1 MSSTNSDSSRRKL
14 SLGKSSR
21 RKKRSGNPRLVKIV
35 REQQLSAY
43 SSPNDSDDLTDTDVS
58 ADSYKNDRRMPNQL
72 DLIYNEESHLKNRF
86 PFPNPQKNQGITTF
100 HQHFSMLVGLGNQ
113 ASNHSNPQE
122 NVQLKNNN
130 DLIWI
135 SIQAWYNNVSLN
147 KQEEILKENRGKI
160 PDILNEIINFKLNG
174 CNIDDYVGF
183 SESNIDNIGCDN
195 SKLHNTH
202 LKNNYVF
209 TLSKETMNS
218 QRFALKQV
226 SELLDKLDFCERQFP
241 STKALGN
248 VYPLYNDKH
257 FIYRVKSLCLWL
269 SITRELSHKIRLLG
283 SVLQQN
289 ILKRKEWPWCQ
300 KYTDIDNLLLGRY
313 ESPWSQ
319 TQSIRTNS
327 YPSELTENSSEAYVF
342 NPLAP
347 MSSQSD
353 PGKSTFLHSEV
364 KSDINNCDQFSSLL
378 TSDASFIP
386 SNNKLSRSTSY
397 QSYSHI
403 CYDIDPGGESGSK
416 SSFYHDYVD
425 HGLKKMGMH
434 KLLKR
439 LRDLVNGSLSRAEE
453 ALCKPQE
460 NSTTFKPSLSN
471 SDQDICATL
480 PAIGNIE
487 LSESNTAEEMNSCSD
502 DFCDKNKKTSQ
513 DSLNQQFLEMG
524 LPSFLSS
531 YLFLLRV
538 LLDVV
543 YECMRLRLDQRPVS
557 EPSALSVRQL
567 IRECKDVLK
576 GAVQMK
582 KYYLS
587 MVSTTIWDSDPAKVE
602 EVMDLE
608 KYDNHMKMVLEV
620 YFNYLQN
627 WMNNLQNLPDASQ
640 SLKNTLEEEWVFT
653 KSICP
658 CVIGGE
664 AEAGKRFSALASG
677 LLSSIADFLENG
689 VDEFYTND
697 NESEEESICQ
707 ENSREREVIGD
718 SKTGSPALSN
728 VDTDPEDTSF
738 DKTTEDEACQKDKIL
753 KVRHRIQ
760 QTFRD
765 FKNLFREGRERTSKA
780 LGFAKMLRNDLELA
794 TSYKMI
800 VSKSE
805 ILSKLEEMKH
815 VLVCVPFCLSYLIF
829 IPERILKNQNLILQL
844 LNVTCGKEDCYV
856 RTDHDRDINRGYLL
870 MLQCDKDVNK
880 QSWKGSTVHVDAS
893 AQTAIA
899 LSHIAV
905 DNLMLVVTHSS
916 MLNVT
921 QEEFSKSMC
930 STVEVF
936 QEQISCHQAIS
947 ESLAEL
953 KSTAMHLRQN
963 ISSTLIQ
970 LKEKLYFAEINK
982 MDTKERNHLLGL
994 YCVTIIKGYNFG
1006 FEYHRELQRLVSD
1019 EQKIELGKCMISFA
1033 REWMSFISEK
1043 WEKGRGRRPKWAN
1056 QGMEFLVSVSDPKV
1070 MGLLPETEIEVFMSE
1085 IKNCLHH
1092 IVGRSNT
1099 VRSPTSGS
1107 AISPDVYGF
1116 TRLMSFEESRLS
1128 AGSSEALLTSTTKD
1142 KQNRAACILQSI
1154 NNLEKERNKK
1164 LQDAHII
1171 GYITN
1176 KTSDLDMRIRIRRV
1190 NFRWQRGIKI
1200 GEGTFGKVY
1209 TAVNVD
1215 TGELM
1220 AMKEMKLKPTNKMR
1234 NPLKE
1239 LVGEMNNLE
1248 GINHPNL
1255 VKYYGAE
1262 VQKDEMIIFMEYCDR
1277 GTIKEASKLGLPESM
1292 IRFYTKEILKALCH
1306 LHENGIIHRD
1316 LKGANVFLTSN
1327 GSVKLGDFGCS
1338 VKLKSQST
1346 LPGEISDLVGT
1357 TAYMAPEIF
1366 TRNDSEGHGRAA
1378 DIWSL
1383 GCVVYEMST
1392 GKQPW
1397 YDQHPYQIMFLVGL
1411 GNTPPIPESLSL
1423 EGKEFLKHCFQTE
1436 PSHRPCAI
1444 DLLNHRFPKVSD
1456 DDMSL

>member
-1 MSSTNSDSSRRKL
+1 MDTERYSELNQHADNSEAKMSSIELENQCFATSVEIESLESSRKKSR
-14 SLGKSSR
+14 LGKHR
-21 RKKRSGNPRLVKIV
+21 GKKKRNINTRLPVKIT
-35 REQQLSAY
+35 REQSSSAY
-43 SSPNDSDDLTDTDVS
+43 SSPNDSDDLTDTDIS
-58 ADSYKNDRRMPNQL
+58 SDSYKRDGLMSNQL
-72 DLIYNEESHLKNRF
+72 GRLIYNSSNEESHLKNRF
-86 PFPNPQKNQGITTF
+86 LFPNPQNYSKNQGLKIF
-100 HQHFSMLVGLGNQ
+100 HQHFSLLVGLGNQ
-113 ASNHSNPQE
+113 TSNYSKPQE
-122 NVQLKNNN
+122 NIQLKNNN
-130 DLIWI
+130 DSLWL
-135 SIQAWYNNVSLN
+135 SIQAWYNIVSLYE
-147 KQEEILKENRGKI
+147 QEEILKQNRGKI

-174 CNIDDYVGF
+174 CNNDDSAVL
-183 SESNIDNIGCDN
+183 SESNINDISCDSSDFQN
-195 SKLHNTH
+195 AYLSS
-202 LKNNYVF
+202 NYVF
-209 TLSKETMNS
+209 TLTEETMNS
-218 QRFALKQV
+218 QRFALKKV

-241 STKALGN
+241 TTKALGE
-248 VYPLYNDKH
+248 VYPLYNQKH

-269 SITRELSHKIRLLG
+269 NITQELSHKIRLLG
-283 SVLQQN
+283 CVLQQN
-289 ILKRKEWPWCQ
+289 VQKRKDWPWFEN
-300 KYTDIDNLLLGRY
+300 YREIDNLLLGRY
-313 ESPWSQ
+313 ESAWSQ
-319 TQSIRTNS
+319 LPNS
-327 YPSELTENSSEAYVF
+327 ETDSYFNQRDEKSCEDYAFNSF
-342 NPLAP
+342 
-347 MSSQSD
+347 SQLSLICD
-353 PGKSTFLHSEV
+353 SGKSTFSQPEFKFDLND
-364 KSDINNCDQFSSLL
+364 SDQSSLI
-378 TSDASFIP
+378 TSPAT
-386 SNNKLSRSTSY
+386 KLSASRSSKISRSSSY

-403 CYDIDPGGESGSK
+403 CYEIDTGGESGSK

-439 LRDLVNGSLSRAEE
+439 LRDLLSGSLSRAEE

-460 NSTTFKPSLSN
+460 NTTGFSSLSSN
-471 SDQDICATL
+471 LSKDVSTL
-480 PAIGNIE
+480 LPVISMPQM
-487 LSESNTAEEMNSCSD
+487 SESNTVDETNCCGSRKVNQGSW
-502 DFCDKNKKTSQ
+502 NK
-513 DSLNQQFLEMG
+513 QFLELG
-524 LPSFLSS
+524 LPSFRSS

-543 YECMRLRLDQRPVS
+543 YECMRLRLDQRPMG

-587 MVSTTIWDSDPAKVE
+587 MVSTTVWDSDPSKVE
-602 EVMDLE
+602 DVMDLE
-608 KYDNHMKMVLEV
+608 KYDAHMKMVLEV

-640 SLKNTLEEEWVFT
+640 SLKNTLEEEWAFT

-658 CVIGGE
+658 FVIGGE

-689 VDEFYTND
+689 VDEFYTKG
-697 NESEEESICQ
+697 NESEEETACK
-707 ENSREREVIGD
+707 ENGHNREGERDMKEV
-718 SKTGSPALSN
+718 
-728 VDTDPEDTSF
+728 
-738 DKTTEDEACQKDKIL
+738 KTTSSHAINNAKLETNPDDTALDKSADDEAYHKDKVL
-753 KVRHRIQ
+753 KLRHRIQ

-765 FKNLFREGRERTSKA
+765 SKNLFREGRERTSKA

-794 TSYKMI
+794 ASYKMN
-800 VSKSE
+800 VSKIE
-805 ILSKLEEMKH
+805 IISKLEEMKH
-815 VLVCVPFCLSYLIF
+815 VLVSVPLSLSYLIF

-844 LNVTCGKEDCYV
+844 LNVTCGKEDCYSH
-856 RTDHDRDINRGYLL
+856 TDPTHDQDINRGYLL
-870 MLQCDKDVNK
+870 MLQCDNDVNK
-880 QSWKGSTVHVDAS
+880 QSWKGSTVHVDAT

-905 DNLMLVVTHSS
+905 DSLMLVVTHSS
-916 MLNVT
+916 VLNAI
-921 QEEFSKSMC
+921 QEEFSKLMDT
-930 STVEVF
+930 TVEVF

-953 KSTAMHLRQN
+953 KATAMHLRQN
-963 ISSTLIQ
+963 ISSTLLQ
-970 LKEKLYFAEINK
+970 LKEKLYFVEINK

-1033 REWMSFISEK
+1033 REWMNFISEK
-1043 WEKGRGRRPKWAN
+1043 WEKGRGRRPTWAN
-1056 QGMEFLVSVSDPKV
+1056 QGLEFLVSVCDPKI
-1070 MGLLPETEIEVFMSE
+1070 MELLPESEFSVFISD
-1085 IKNCLHH
+1085 IKNCLDH

-1107 AISPDVYGF
+1107 ATSPDVYGY
-1116 TRLMSFEESRLS
+1116 TRFPSVEETRPL
-1128 AGSSEALLTSTTKD
+1128 
-1142 KQNRAACILQSI
+1142 
-1154 NNLEKERNKK
+1154 
-1164 LQDAHII
+1164 
-1171 GYITN
+1171 
-1176 KTSDLDMRIRIRRV
+1176 
-1190 NFRWQRGIKI
+1190 

-1239 LVGEMNNLE
+1239 LVEEMNNLE

-1277 GTIKEASKLGLPESM
+1277 GTIKEASKLGLPESI
-1292 IRFYTKEILKALCH
+1292 IRLYTREILKALCH

-1316 LKGANVFLTSN
+1316 LKGANVFLTSD
-1327 GSVKLGDFGCS
+1327 GAVKLGDFGCS
-1338 VKLKSQST
+1338 VKLKSHST
-1346 LPGEISDLVGT
+1346 IPGEISDLVGT
-1357 TAYMAPEIF
+1357 TAYMAPEVF

-1411 GNTPPIPESLSL
+1411 GNVPPIPENLSR
-1423 EGKEFLKHCFQTE
+1423 EGKEFLKHCFEIE
-1436 PSHRPCAI
+1436 PSRRPCAI
-1444 DLLNHRFPKVSD
+1444 DLLNHPFPKVSD
-1456 DDMSL
+1456 EDMNL